1 MKTKIVLNPDLMLDG
16 VVLQFT
22 HRIGENSEAIGHT
35 CVNEGFSN
43 LS

>member
-35 CVNEGFSN
+35 WVKKGATDVS
-43 LS
+43 